1 MVSGK
6 PSEFVFASRAG
17 GPLSHR
23 NVTRRGFEPAA
34 KLAGI
39 EGVSFHSLRHA
50 FASRMIFKEIS
61 PTVLA
66 RLMGHE
72 SSVVTERRYIHLFD
86 MVRTDEAVRRAMS
99 G

>member
-1 MVSGK
+1 MAEGK
-6 PSEFVFASRAG
+6 PSEFVFASRGG

-23 NVTRRGFEPAA
+23 NVQARGFRPAA
-34 KLAGI
+34 KEAGV

-50 FASRMIFKEIS
+50 FASRMISRGVF

-86 MVRTDEAVRRAMS
+86 ALRTDGAVRLAMAR
-99 G
+99 